1 MTQDCS
7 TSYGHDLLMHL
18 ILQGMITKWIKDG
31 YSKDPP
37 YPNWRQLLAVVAAS
51 YGGGNPAL
59 AKDLAEEHIK
69 G

>member
-1 MTQDCS
+1 
-7 TSYGHDLLMHL
+7 MHL

-59 AKDLAEEHIK
+59 AKELAEEHIK